1 VKEKIMRYS
10 ESFRRMVV
18 TEYEAGNSILGLQ
31 KKYGIKGSDT
41 IRLWIKKYA
50 KEGFRTEVVRIQR
63 AEEIVQVNELE
74 KKIAMLE
81 QALGKLTLEKIH
93 LESIIEILEET
104 YGEDVKKNA
113 AKLLSERGKKFTRKM
128 DNE

>member
-1 VKEKIMRYS
+1 MKEKIMRYS

-18 TEYEAGNSILGLQ
+18 SEYEAGSSILGLQ

-50 KEGFRTEVVRIQR
+50 KEGFRTEVVRIQT

-93 LESIIEILEET
+93 LESIVEILEET
-104 YGEDVKKNA
+104 YGEDVKKNVA
-113 AKLLSERGKKFTRKM
+113 RLLSERDKKLNKKL
-128 DNE
+128 DIK